1 MMKQVIFLVGP
12 DAAPPDGKL
21 WLLILL
27 SVVAKAG
34 GWLAVQLR
42 LPGLLG
48 MLLAGVALQ
57 SAGVVSVEGP
67 YLGLVRVIRSVFIFS
82 APVHYYL

>member
-1 MMKQVIFLVGP
+1 MVGP

-48 MLLAGVALQ
+48 MILAGVALQ

-67 YLGLVRVIRSVFIFS
+67 YLGLVRVIRLNFNLF
-82 APVHYYL
+82 APVHY